1 MADPRFARPLWRGRT
16 NVDALTIAT
25 IEHAEQLGADRAFT
39 HEFDVIKGSY
49 QPPDGDSPSA
59 HTHDG
64 GGVVDLAWC
73 GHETCVRNLRLAGM
87 FAWHRTP
94 AQSAD
99 FIHHIHAG
107 VLGHE
112 LLDPS
117 AAVQARAYRD
127 GFNGL
132 GLDGHG
138 AVDDGPRI
146 NPIPR
151 PVWPWPP
158 QEEDMPLNDHDFVQ
172 LTRLLDERI
181 RAATPNIVE
190 ALLDAPVDDSPE
202 TSVRKA
208 LRQAAQP

>member
-25 IEHAEQLGADRAFT
+25 IEHAEHLGA

-49 QPPDGDSPSA
+49 QPPEEHNPSG

-73 GHETCVRNLRLAGM
+73 GHDVCVGNLRRAGM

-94 AQSAD
+94 EQGD
-99 FIHHIHAG
+99 WDHHVHAG
-107 VLGHE
+107 VLDHA
-112 LLDPS
+112 LLHPD
-117 AAVQARAYRD
+117 AAAQAAAYLD

-132 GLDGHG
+132 GEGFRG
-138 AVDDGPRI
+138 GPDLGLRL

-158 QEEDMPLNDHDFVQ
+158 QEEDMPLNDNDFEKI
-172 LTRLLDERI
+172 TRLLDERI
-181 RAATPNIVE
+181 RAATPSIVE